1 MDEDVP
7 GDGWW
12 SSSIERV
19 EGFVGCLQMLE
30 QATEGSELTR
40 IKLAAASCSSRRP
53 RLIWG
58 ENEIQAHWCTIAS
71 DSRWRGG

>member
-19 EGFVGCLQMLE
+19 EGFVGCLRMLE
-30 QATEGSELTR
+30 QATKGHELTG
-40 IKLAAASCSSRRP
+40 IKLAAASCSSWRR

-58 ENEIQAHWCTIAS
+58 EFKI
-71 DSRWRGG
+71 RGF